1 MNSITHTTT
10 GSIFDDLGFTDEHA
24 ENLKIRAQLMQQ
36 LTQIIKDTFNTQ
48 EDAAISFGVTQSR
61 ISDLMRGK
69 IQRFTIDNLINMM
82 NKSGYSVELK
92 TKLVA

>member
-1 MNSITHTTT
+1 MNSITHTT
-10 GSIFDDLGFTDEHA
+10 GSIFNDLGFTDEKA

-48 EDAAISFGVTQSR
+48 ADAAISLGVTQSR

-69 IQRFTIDNLINMM
+69 VQRFTIDNLINMM

-92 TKLVA
+92 AKLAA